1 MKKIKFKLGKYIVSD
16 DNPVCFVAEAGSF
29 FNDNINLAKEYL
41 NLSAEA
47 KVDFF
52 KTEILHSSD
61 VVLKDTKDLFKY
73 PSGKSG
79 KNINVENYRNFIERK
94 VMSLSSYLK
103 LFEHAKKIKLPIIAT
118 VFDNIGV
125 DFLKSQGAAAIK
137 ISRNNI
143 QHKILIEYAAKSG
156 LPIIFDLGHVPIWKA
171 LRALKWV
178 KKFGGRTMFNY
189 HPGKAIAQG
198 KDHQFN
204 LINNLKKKFK
214 TPIGL
219 SCHYRGEEMIYTAI
233 GAGCNLIE
241 KGVDKNP
248 SRKEADLVSAV
259 SFKKLSNLVKKVKDC
274 SDTMIAKKDLIV
286 KESKLK
292 KTWMGAVANSN
303 LNIGDRIKYKDIFFS
318 WPPKGI
324 LPYSIELVLGKKLK
338 KKIKRGE
345 PIKWKHFHEKKN

>member
-143 QHKILIEYAAKSG
+143 QHKILIEYACEYFRKTFRHK
-156 LPIIFDLGHVPIWKA
+156 LCFDLCFCVC
-171 LRALKWV
+171 LT
-178 KKFGGRTMFNY
+178 FSFC
-189 HPGKAIAQG
+189 
-198 KDHQFN
+198 
-204 LINNLKKKFK
+204 
-214 TPIGL
+214 
-219 SCHYRGEEMIYTAI
+219 SCAWTCICACLH
-233 GAGCNLIE
+233 
-241 KGVDKNP
+241 
-248 SRKEADLVSAV
+248 
-259 SFKKLSNLVKKVKDC
+259 
-274 SDTMIAKKDLIV
+274 
-286 KESKLK
+286 
-292 KTWMGAVANSN
+292 
-303 LNIGDRIKYKDIFFS
+303 
-318 WPPKGI
+318 
-324 LPYSIELVLGKKLK
+324 LP
-338 KKIKRGE
+338 R
-345 PIKWKHFHEKKN
+345 